1 MMALKAPTLSP
12 MTIVCTTALIV
23 IAAFVVANY
32 FGLGA
37 KVVDPQVTMES
48 GRSAAGKQGSVR
60 QAAIPTVID
69 GEVVRTAERITE
81 ATALT
86 FSAGLYAA
94 NEQLRGRTPR
104 TVRDL
109 LDGVARQKLMPPG
122 LAFTQ
127 VEGVLASSC
136 PLQSAGCGTLSVRYR
151 PVPLGIEVVSIGSKP
166 QDGPALIVRLPD
178 ETSDQGEAKLFIA
191 DSLTVVKVPDPFA
204 PAAVVIASGWSPE
217 RWRSLNK

>member
-1 MMALKAPTLSP
+1 MKAPALSP
-12 MTIVCTTALIV
+12 MTIVFATALIV

-48 GRSAAGKQGSVR
+48 GRSATGKQGSIR

-86 FSAGLYAA
+86 FSASLYAA

-109 LDGVARQKLMPPG
+109 LDGVARQNLMPPG

-136 PLQSAGCGTLSVRYR
+136 PPPLAGCGTLSVRYR
-151 PVPLGIEVVSIGSKP
+151 PVPLGIEVVSIGKP

-191 DSLTVVKVPDPFA
+191 DSLNVVKVPDPFA
-204 PAAVVIASGWSPE
+204 PAAVVIASGWRPE
-217 RWRSLNK
+217 RWRSIK